1 LALAFFFVIAGFA
14 FSPEKVFQAGFR
26 QRITSTVSAD
36 ELRGLARACHRA
48 LPVGGS
54 LPGPQKDSLWDESA
68 HRTQWNHLAGS
79 TALSKLDPSLTVYN
93 GTDIVA
99 ISWGGA
105 LVGHWGLIIQV
116 DSETG
121 TGDIANGIRTFISS
135 E

>member
-1 LALAFFFVIAGFA
+1 
-14 FSPEKVFQAGFR
+14 
-26 QRITSTVSAD
+26 
-36 ELRGLARACHRA
+36 
-48 LPVGGS
+48 
-54 LPGPQKDSLWDESA
+54 
-68 HRTQWNHLAGS
+68 
-79 TALSKLDPSLTVYN
+79 LSKLDPSLTVYN